1 MYMRQE
7 VEYVKMIKKLMC
19 SIREFKASS
28 IRTSVY
34 AALEVLMEI
43 IVPFLMADI
52 IDKGIYGGNMGTLL
66 KYGLAMAICVIIG
79 LLLGFGAGAWSADAS
94 AGFARNLRKDMYYNI
109 QRFSFRNID
118 KFSTA
123 SLVTRLTTDVM
134 NVQNAYMMIIRI
146 AVRAPLMLIF
156 ALIMSC
162 VINWKL
168 ALIFLIMIPVL
179 GGGLVWIIVKSHPVF
194 ERVFK
199 QYDELNRVVQEN
211 VSGIRVV
218 KSFVREDYE
227 KGKFQ
232 TVSTRLFKTFCK
244 AERYMAL
251 NAPLM
256 QLVVYVC
263 MILVFWFGARM
274 IVLSGATELT
284 TGELTSL
291 IIYAMQI
298 LSSLMMLS
306 MVLVMITIAQSSAE
320 RIVEVLDEK
329 SDITSKPD
337 AVMEVPDGRIT
348 FKNVDFSYSDCD
360 DSLSLENINIEIP
373 SGKTV
378 GIIGATGSG
387 KSSLVSLIPRLYDVT
402 KGNVLVG
409 GINVKDYDIETLR
422 NNVAVVLQKNTLFSG
437 TIKENLRWGNENATE
452 DELVHACKLAQADEF
467 ISQLPDGYDTYIEQG
482 GTNVSG
488 GQKQRLCI
496 ARALLKK
503 PKILILDD
511 STSAV
516 DTKTDALIRRAFNEE
531 IPDTTKLIIAQRIS
545 SVQDADMIIVMDK
558 NHIDAVGTHESLSA
572 SNKIYKEIYQSQQK
586 GEGEDETA

>member
-1 MYMRQE
+1 
-7 VEYVKMIKKLMC
+7 MIRKLQN
-19 SIREFKASS
+19 SIREYKAAS
-28 IRTSVY
+28 IRT
-34 AALEVLMEI
+34 ALFAGLEVLLEI
-43 IVPFLMADI
+43 IIPFFMADI
-52 IDKGIYGGNMGTLL
+52 IDKGIYGGDMNVLL
-66 KYGLAMAICVIIG
+66 KLGVMMGICVIAG
-79 LLLGFGAGAWSADAS
+79 LLLGFFAGAEAANAS
-94 AGFARNLRKDMYYNI
+94 AGFAKNLRKDMYYHI
-109 QRFSFRNID
+109 QGFSFANID

-123 SLVTRLTTDVM
+123 SLVTRLTTDVT
-134 NVQNAYMMIIRI
+134 NIQNAYMMIIRI

-156 ALIMSC
+156 ALIISWT
-162 VINWKL
+162 INWKL

-179 GGGLVWIIVKSHPVF
+179 GGGLVWIILKSHPIF
-194 ERVFK
+194 EKVFK
-199 QYDELNRVVQEN
+199 QYDSLNGVVQEN

-218 KSFVREDYE
+218 KSFVREEHE
-227 KGKFQ
+227 KDKFQ
-232 TVSTRLFKTFCK
+232 KISAKLFETFCK

-298 LSSLMMLS
+298 LTSLMMLS
-306 MVLVMITIAQSSAE
+306 MVLVMIIIAQSSAE

-329 SDITSKPD
+329 SSLSNPKHP
-337 AVMEVPDGRIT
+337 VMEVTDGKIC
-348 FKNVDFSYSDCD
+348 FEHVDFGYSDNKEKLCLKD
-360 DSLSLENINIEIP
+360 IDLNIS
-373 SGKTV
+373 SGQTV
-378 GIIGATGSG
+378 GIIGSTGSG
-387 KSSLVSLIPRLYDVT
+387 KSSLVSLIPRLYDVAG
-402 KGNVLVG
+402 GNVYVG
-409 GINVKDYDIETLR
+409 GIDVRNYDIKTLR
-422 NNVAVVLQKNTLFSG
+422 DNVAVVLQKNTLFSG
-437 TIKENLRWGNENATE
+437 TIKENLRWGNESAC
-452 DELVHACKLAQADEF
+452 DEELIHACKLAQADEF
-467 ISQLPDGYDTYIEQG
+467 VTGLPNGYDTYIEQG

-531 IPDTTKLIIAQRIS
+531 IPDTTKIIIAQRIS
-545 SVQDADMIIVMDK
+545 SVQDADMIVVMDGG
-558 NHIDAVGTHESLSA
+558 HIDAIGTHEELMKTNA
-572 SNKIYKEIYQSQQK
+572 IYQEIYQSQQK
-586 GEGEDETA
+586 GGRNE

>member
-1 MYMRQE
+1 
-7 VEYVKMIKKLMC
+7 MIRKLQN
-19 SIREFKASS
+19 SIREYKAAS
-28 IRTSVY
+28 IRT
-34 AALEVLMEI
+34 ALFAGLEVLLEI
-43 IVPFLMADI
+43 IIPFFMADI
-52 IDKGIYGGNMGTLL
+52 IDKGIYGGDMNVLL
-66 KYGLAMAICVIIG
+66 KLGVMMGICVIAG
-79 LLLGFGAGAWSADAS
+79 LLLGFFAGAEAANAS
-94 AGFARNLRKDMYYNI
+94 AGFAKNLRKDMYYHI
-109 QRFSFRNID
+109 QGFSFANID

-123 SLVTRLTTDVM
+123 SLVTRLTTDVT
-134 NVQNAYMMIIRI
+134 NIQNAYMMIIRI

-156 ALIMSC
+156 ALIISWT
-162 VINWKL
+162 INWKL

-179 GGGLVWIIVKSHPVF
+179 GGGLVWIILKSHPIF
-194 ERVFK
+194 EKVFK
-199 QYDELNRVVQEN
+199 QYDSLNGVVQEN

-218 KSFVREDYE
+218 KSFVREEHE
-227 KGKFQ
+227 KDKFQ
-232 TVSTRLFKTFCK
+232 KISAKLFETFCK

-298 LSSLMMLS
+298 LTSLMMLS
-306 MVLVMITIAQSSAE
+306 MVLVMIIIAQSSAE

-329 SDITSKPD
+329 SSLSNPKHP
-337 AVMEVPDGRIT
+337 VMEVTDGKIC
-348 FKNVDFSYSDCD
+348 FEHVDFGYSDNKEKLCLKD
-360 DSLSLENINIEIP
+360 IDLNIS
-373 SGKTV
+373 SGQTV
-378 GIIGATGSG
+378 GIIGSTGSG
-387 KSSLVSLIPRLYDVT
+387 KSSLVSLIPRLYDVA
-402 KGNVLVG
+402 
-409 GINVKDYDIETLR
+409 GIDVRNYDIKTLR
-422 NNVAVVLQKNTLFSG
+422 DNVAVVLQKNTLFSG
-437 TIKENLRWGNENATE
+437 TIKENLRWGNESAC
-452 DELVHACKLAQADEF
+452 DEELIHACKLAQADEF
-467 ISQLPDGYDTYIEQG
+467 VTGLPNGYDTYIEQG

-531 IPDTTKLIIAQRIS
+531 IPDTTKIIIAQRIS
-545 SVQDADMIIVMDK
+545 SVQDADMIVVMDGG
-558 NHIDAVGTHESLSA
+558 HIDAIGTHEELMKTNA
-572 SNKIYKEIYQSQQK
+572 IYQEIYQSQQK
-586 GEGEDETA
+586 GGRNE

>member
-1 MYMRQE
+1 
-7 VEYVKMIKKLMC
+7 MIKKLLR
-19 SIREFKASS
+19 SIREYKASS
-28 IRTSVY
+28 IRT
-34 AALEVLMEI
+34 AIFAGLEVLLEI
-43 IVPFLMADI
+43 IIPFLMADI
-52 IDKGIYGGNMGTLL
+52 IDKGIYGGNMNILL
-66 KYGLAMAICVIIG
+66 KLGTVMGICVIIG
-79 LLLGFGAGAWSADAS
+79 LLLGFLAGAEAANAS
-94 AGFARNLRKDMYYNI
+94 AGFARNLRKDMYCHI
-109 QRFSFRNID
+109 QDFSFANID

-123 SLVTRLTTDVM
+123 SLVTRLTTDVT
-134 NVQNAYMMIIRI
+134 NIQNAYMMIIRI
-146 AVRAPLMLIF
+146 AVRAPLMMIF

-162 VINWKL
+162 TINWKL

-179 GGGLVWIIVKSHPVF
+179 GGGLVWIILKSHPIF
-194 ERVFK
+194 EKVFK
-199 QYDELNRVVQEN
+199 QYDNLNGVVQEN

-227 KGKFQ
+227 KEKFQ
-232 TVSTRLFKTFCK
+232 RISTKLFETFCK

-256 QLVVYVC
+256 QFVVYAC

-298 LSSLMMLS
+298 LTSLMMLS

-329 SDITSKPD
+329 SSLSNPQNPI
-337 AVMEVPDGRIT
+337 MEVRDGEIC
-348 FKNVDFSYSDCD
+348 FEHVDFSYSDSKEKLCLKD
-360 DSLSLENINIEIP
+360 INLTIS
-373 SGKTV
+373 SGQTV
-378 GIIGATGSG
+378 GIIGSTGSG

-402 KGNVLVG
+402 GGSVYVG
-409 GINVKDYDIETLR
+409 GIDVRDYDIATLR

-437 TIKENLRWGNENATE
+437 TIKENLRWGNESAS
-452 DELVHACKLAQADEF
+452 DEEIIHACKLAQADEF
-467 ISQLPDGYDTYIEQG
+467 IAGLPEEYNTYIEQG

-531 IPDTTKLIIAQRIS
+531 IPDTTKIIIAQRIS
-545 SVQDADMIIVMDK
+545 SVQDADRIVVMDGG
-558 NHIDAVGTHESLSA
+558 HIDAVGTHEELMRTNA
-572 SNKIYKEIYQSQQK
+572 IYQEIYQSQQK
-586 GEGEDETA
+586 GGKSNETV